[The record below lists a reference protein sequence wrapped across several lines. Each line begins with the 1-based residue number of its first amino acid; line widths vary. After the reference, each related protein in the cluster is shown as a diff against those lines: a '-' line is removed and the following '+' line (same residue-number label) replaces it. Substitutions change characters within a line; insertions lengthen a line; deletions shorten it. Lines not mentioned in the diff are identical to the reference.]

1 MAFIIGVISIYY
13 GALFNVE
20 NNLPTL
26 VFYVVDFDGQ
36 LEPYNTSG
44 IEPVV
49 GPGITK
55 LARQLIESSTPT
67 IGFSFPPLSQFDYD
81 PIQVRQAVYDWDAW
95 GAIIINANATAMLQS
110 AVRNGNSSYDP
121 LGACQLIYMDS
132 RDDTNWYVYQEVK
145 RDYICR
151 TLRTDVCVI

>member
-1 MAFIIGVISIYY
+1 MAFIIAVISIYY

-20 NNLPTL
+20 NNLDTL

-44 IEPVV
+44 IEPIV

-55 LARQLIESSTPT
+55 LARQLIESPTSTV
-67 IGFSFPPLSQFDYD
+67 GFIFPSLSQFDYD

-132 RDDTNWYVYQEVK
+132 RDDTNWYVYQEAK